1 MPWSVITDLLWR
13 YNSLQPLRPLCLG
26 PLSYCLRLMVAREGA
41 VRGLFWFVVLH
52 LVPRAIAEFI
62 F

>member
-13 YNSLQPLRPLCLG
+13 YDSLQPLRPFCPG
-26 PLSYCLRLMVAREGA
+26 PLSYCLRLMVAREGV
-41 VRGLFWFVVLH
+41 VRGLFWFVILH
-52 LVPRAIAEFI
+52 LVPRAIAEFM